1 MKILLPFL
9 LPLLLGIV
17 CGVLIAAGAL
27 YFNPIAMG
35 TLSPL
40 AVSGRQQVVLN
51 YSAVPGEAIVF
62 TNDGESRTAP
72 QPSKVSQLWEAPIRQ
87 TTVLVTA
94 LKDHQ
99 GSTVGVGVKF
109 SSLSEATRLLNN
121 EAIVESAWHIA
132 LPRQG
137 TLQIGQT
144 ENHWN
149 YLREI
154 VLPAYWNAADSW
166 KGNWRGLLSSGPN
179 ALGTARVYGGSGRYA
194 GTLLEAAEYLS
205 ATAYSA
211 RTGPVAADGQLVI
224 ELPQDQTRV
233 AGDAEP

>member
-1 MKILLPFL
+1 MKYVLV
-9 LPLLLGIV
+9 LLLGIA
-17 CGVLIAAGAL
+17 CGALIAAGAL
-27 YFNPIAMG
+27 YFNPIALDA
-35 TLSPL
+35 LSPL

-62 TNDGESRTAP
+62 TNDGESRIPP
-72 QPSKVSQLWEAPIRQ
+72 QPGKVSQLWEAPIRQ
-87 TTVLVTA
+87 TTVLVTT
-94 LKDHQ
+94 LKDYR
-99 GSTVGVGVKF
+99 GSIVGIGVKF
-109 SSLSEATRLLNN
+109 SSLSEKTRLLKN
-121 EAIVESAWHIA
+121 EAIVDSAWHIV

-137 TLQIGQT
+137 TMQIGQT

-154 VLPAYWNAADSW
+154 VVPAHWSAADNW

-179 ALGTARVYGGSGRYA
+179 ALGTAKVYGGSGRYEGA
-194 GTLLEAAEYLS
+194 ILEAAEYLS

-224 ELPQDQTRV
+224 ELPQEQNRI
-233 AGDAEP
+233 AGSAKP